1 MQINFERPQPLAK
14 LVADRLR
21 TAIVEGAFSMGQPL
35 SESMLAKLF
44 NVSKTPIKHAL
55 AELCSEGIVDIVPR
69 KGSYVF
75 TITPEDLVHLCDM
88 REALETKA
96 LQSAH
101 ARNKS
106 QLVSSLETIY
116 RMMLKARETQDTIE
130 YLRQDSLYHQTIM
143 ELSENPYLIN
153 AYKAISVK
161 SRAAFF
167 HLADDPLAR
176 TNLVAEH
183 DAILQDLKGDNLDGA
198 LAILRKHVH
207 RHTHIDFSRLQDFGT
222 RNMTIL
228 SQALL

>member
-1 MQINFERPQPLAK
+1 
-14 LVADRLR
+14 
-21 TAIVEGAFSMGQPL
+21 
-35 SESMLAKLF
+35 MLAKLF

-55 AELCSEGIVDIVPR
+55 ATLCSEGIVDIIPR

-75 TITPEDLVHLCDM
+75 TITPEDLEHLCDM

-106 QLVSSLETIY
+106 QLVSSLDSIY
-116 RMMLKARETQDTIE
+116 RMMLKAREAHDTVE

-176 TNLVAEH
+176 VDRFDEH
-183 DAILQDLKGDNLDGA
+183 NAIMQHLKNDNLDDA
-198 LAILRKHVH
+198 LAILRNHVH
-207 RHTHIDFSRLQDFGT
+207 RHTHIDFSRLEDFGT
-222 RNMTIL
+222 RNMAIL